1 MKKVLSI
8 ILYTIIISFILIN
21 LTFFGILG
29 AIAYTFCNIR
39 LALIIFGFIL
49 FCLILFIVGII
60 LTIKD
65 MKN

>member
-1 MKKVLSI
+1 MKKILLI
-8 ILYTIIISFILIN
+8 ILYTIIISFILIS
-21 LTFFGILG
+21 LAFFGILG
-29 AIAYTFCNIR
+29 AIAYTFCNIK

>member
-8 ILYTIIISFILIN
+8 ILYTIIISFILIS
-21 LTFFGILG
+21 LIFFGILG
-29 AIAYTFCNIR
+29 AIAYTFCNIK
-39 LALIIFGFIL
+39 LSLIIFGFIL

>member
-8 ILYTIIISFILIN
+8 ILYTIIISFISLI
-21 LTFFGILG
+21 FFGILG
-29 AIAYTFCNIR
+29 AIAYTFCNIK